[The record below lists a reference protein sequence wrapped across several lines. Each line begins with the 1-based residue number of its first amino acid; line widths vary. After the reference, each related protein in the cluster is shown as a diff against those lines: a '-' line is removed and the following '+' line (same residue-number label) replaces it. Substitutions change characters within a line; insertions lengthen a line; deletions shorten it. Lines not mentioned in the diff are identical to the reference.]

1 MFVFAVNMSVCV
13 VGRPLFTAQSGHPP
27 TPTPTHTTPPTLYL
41 PPNPDIIAGEEELP
55 QKRVPEPS
63 LWAALSWR
71 QML

>member
-13 VGRPLFTAQSGHPP
+13 VGRPLFTAQSGQ
-27 TPTPTHTTPPTLYL
+27 TPPPHPHDPTNSVS
-41 PPNPDIIAGEEELP
+41 PPLSPDIIEGEEELP